1 MAIAST
7 QPTTAFTYREITL
20 QDRLREVAREV
31 GDKPALVMGDRSVT
45 FREVDQLS
53 DQLAVA
59 LAKRG
64 IRPGDRVTIFM
75 PNCIEFVI
83 AFYGTLKIGCV
94 VNPINAQ
101 SKEREVRFQV
111 DDAGATAVLYHA
123 ALAPVVDA
131 VRSDL
136 GNVRAFAVTGDA
148 APSGVERF
156 NDLLLADEPDLGFSA
171 NIGMNDLAALPYT
184 SGTTGFPKGVML
196 THANLTA
203 NQQQFFAAV
212 PVRRD
217 DVFLNVLP
225 YFHIYALNLLMT
237 GAISLGATQ
246 VVMPRFDMVDYCTLV
261 ERHRATVCFIVPPI
275 VLGLAMSPEVSKH
288 DFSSVRFFFSGAAP
302 LAPDPARRMMQ
313 RIGKPIIQGY
323 GLTETSP
330 VTHAN
335 PIEAAVI
342 ESIGRP
348 VPGTE
353 DKIVDLETGTKTLP
367 DGEVG
372 EICVRGPQVMRGYWN
387 SASKGQS
394 VTQDTADVIRD
405 GWFHTGDVGRRDD
418 KGYVFIVDRKK
429 EFIKYKGFG
438 VGPAEVEA
446 VLCEHPA
453 VADAG
458 VIGKPND
465 EAGEIPKAFVQL
477 RPNTQATA
485 EELIA
490 FVKERIAD
498 YKRVREVEFIEKV
511 PRTASGKILR
521 RELAELERRRASP

>member
-1 MAIAST
+1 MAITST
-7 QPTTAFTYREITL
+7 RPTMKFTYREISL

-31 GDKPALVMGDRSVT
+31 PQKQALLAGDRVMTYADLDASTDRV
-45 FREVDQLS
+45 
-53 DQLAVA
+53 AAA

-64 IRPGDRVTIFM
+64 VKKGDRVTLFM
-75 PNCIEFVI
+75 PNSVEFVL
-83 AFYGTLKIGCV
+83 AFYGTLKAGAV
-94 VNPINAQ
+94 VNPINAL

-111 DDAGATAVLYHA
+111 EDAGATAVLYHE

-131 VRSDL
+131 VRGEL
-136 GNVRAFAVTGDA
+136 PRVGAFAVTGKT

-156 NDLLLADEPDLGFSA
+156 DDLVGESGRSSVSV
-171 NIGMNDLAALPYT
+171 GMEDLAALPYT

-196 THANLTA
+196 THRNLTA
-203 NQQQFFAAV
+203 NQQQFFARV

-217 DVFLNVLP
+217 DIFLNVLP

-246 VVMPRFDMVDYCTLV
+246 VIMSRFDMVEYCTLV

-275 VLGLAMSPEVSKH
+275 VLGLAMSPEVEKH
-288 DFSSVRFFFSGAAP
+288 DFSSVRFFFTGAAP
-302 LAPDPARRMMQ
+302 LAPDPARRMIQ

-330 VTHAN
+330 ATHAN
-335 PIEAAVI
+335 PFDAAVL
-342 ESIGRP
+342 ESIGP
-348 VPGTE
+348 VFPGTE
-353 DKIVDLETGTKTLP
+353 DKIVDLETGTRTLAN
-367 DGEVG
+367 GEVG
-372 EICVRGPQVMRGYWN
+372 EICVRGPQIMRGYWN
-387 SASKGQS
+387 KP
-394 VTQDTADVIRD
+394 QDTADVIRD

-458 VIGKPND
+458 VIGKPD
-465 EAGEIPKAFVQL
+465 EEAGEIPKAFVQL
-477 RPNTQATA
+477 RPNAQATA
-485 EELIA
+485 EELMV

-498 YKRVREVEFIEKV
+498 YKRVREIEFIDKV

-521 RELAELERRRASP
+521 RELAERERANASTQRGRTS

>member
-1 MAIAST
+1 
-7 QPTTAFTYREITL
+7 
-20 QDRLREVAREV
+20 
-31 GDKPALVMGDRSVT
+31 
-45 FREVDQLS
+45 
-53 DQLAVA
+53 
-59 LAKRG
+59 
-64 IRPGDRVTIFM
+64 VTIFM
-75 PNCIEFVI
+75 PNSVEFVI
-83 AFYGTLKIGCV
+83 AFYGTLKAGGV
-94 VNPINAQ
+94 VNPINVQ
-101 SKEREVRFQV
+101 SKEREFRFQV
-111 DDAGATAVLYHA
+111 DDSGATAVLYHA

-136 GNVRAFAVTGDA
+136 KDVRAFAVTGDA
-148 APSGVERF
+148 APAGVERF
-156 NDLLLADEPDLGFSA
+156 KDLLLADGPDLGVPVRVA
-171 NIGMNDLAALPYT
+171 MNDLAALPYT

-225 YFHIYALNLLMT
+225 YYHIYALNLLMS

-246 VVMPRFDMVDYCTLV
+246 VIMSRFDMVEYCTLI

-275 VLGLAMSPEVSKH
+275 VLGLAMSPEVEKH

-302 LAPDPARRMMQ
+302 LAPDPARRMSQ
-313 RIGKPIIQGY
+313 RLGKPIIQGY

-335 PIEAAVI
+335 PFDAPVL
-342 ESIGRP
+342 ESIGP
-348 VPGTE
+348 AAPGTD
-353 DKIVDLETGTKTLP
+353 DKIVDLETGTKTLA

-387 SASKGQS
+387 KP
-394 VTQDTADVIRD
+394 QDTADVIRD

-458 VIGKPND
+458 VIGKADD

-477 RPNTQATA
+477 RPNAQANA
-485 EELIA
+485 EEIIA

-498 YKRVREVEFIEKV
+498 YKRVREVEFIDKV

-521 RELAELERRRASP
+521 RELAERERVKTAS

>member
-1 MAIAST
+1 MAITST
-7 QPTTAFTYREITL
+7 QPTTEFTYREITL

-31 GDKPALVMGDRSVT
+31 GDKPALLMGDRSVS

-53 DQLAVA
+53 DRLAAA

-64 IRPGDRVTIFM
+64 VRPGDRVTIFM
-75 PNCIEFVI
+75 PNSIEFVI
-83 AFYGTLKIGCV
+83 AFYGALKAGGV

-101 SKEREVRFQV
+101 SKEREIRFQV
-111 DDAGATAVLYHA
+111 GDAGATAVLYHA

-136 GNVRAFAVTGDA
+136 GSVRVFAVTGDE
-148 APSGVERF
+148 APDGVERF
-156 NDLLLADEPDLGFSA
+156 DDLLVGNEAGISVPP
-171 NIGMNDLAALPYT
+171 GMNDLAALPYT

-246 VVMPRFDMVDYCTLV
+246 VIMPRFDMVEYCTLV
-261 ERHRATVCFIVPPI
+261 ERRQATVCCIVPPI
-275 VLGLAMSPEVSKH
+275 VLGLAMSPEVEKH

-302 LAPDPARRMMQ
+302 LAPDPAKRMIQ

-335 PIEAAVI
+335 PIDAPVL
-342 ESIGRP
+342 ESIG
-348 VPGTE
+348 VVVAGTE

-367 DGEVG
+367 NGEVG

-387 SASKGQS
+387 KP
-394 VTQDTADVIRD
+394 QDTADVIRD

-458 VIGKPND
+458 VIGKANE

-477 RPNTQATA
+477 RPNAQATA
-485 EELIA
+485 DELIA

-498 YKRVREVEFIEKV
+498 YKRVREIEFIDKV

-521 RELAELERRRASP
+521 RELAELERRRASL